1 MMKALAFQLTWN
13 LPAVWKLLGQIE
25 ALLGEG
31 GEAFSPSGDPHDL
44 QTLRGLIAFFRGQ
57 EAFAKGQAARAITYS
72 EEAFELLPEEWNYG
86 RGNALLYWGFGMRA
100 TGRGDAAH
108 RRLMDEYESLLW
120 KTDPY
125 AVRLLFA
132 ACFNCFELG
141 DFAQTRVMAQMML
154 EQAPPDRL
162 LVLRG
167 WAHYF
172 LGVAH
177 YGWNELDAASQ
188 HFEAIVSRR
197 YSVHAQTLR
206 NGMIGLVRVHVAR
219 GEISEAWQMLEL
231 LSELDGERL
240 GQEAEDARSLRAQ
253 LEALQGE
260 ADAALRWADA
270 YTVPPPDRL
279 LNWLQDPHLA
289 KAQILLAR
297 GTAADVQA
305 ALAIT
310 AALNEFAERSFSIR
324 FQIEVLALRAL
335 ALERQGGVED
345 ALAALRQA
353 VELARPGGI
362 LRPFVDLGPR
372 MQSLLLRL
380 VESGFAAETVRR
392 ILAAFPAP
400 GPQIATGDAGSALRA
415 ANAGLVEPLT
425 RRELEVLALL
435 RERLSNREIA
445 DRLCVSAVTVKRHT
459 VNIYGKLGVSKR
471 RDAVNKAEALQLL
484 PPH

>member
-1 MMKALAFQLTWN
+1 MLCASCL
-13 LPAVWKLLGQIE
+13 
-25 ALLGEG
+25 
-31 GEAFSPSGDPHDL
+31 H
-44 QTLRGLIAFFRGQ
+44 
-57 EAFAKGQAARAITYS
+57 
-72 EEAFELLPEEWNYG
+72 
-86 RGNALLYWGFGMRA
+86 
-100 TGRGDAAH
+100 
-108 RRLMDEYESLLW
+108 
-120 KTDPY
+120 
-125 AVRLLFA
+125 

-154 EQAPPDRL
+154 EQAPAGPAA
-162 LVLRG
+162 VLRG

-240 GQEAEDARSLRAQ
+240 GQEAEDARALRAQ
-253 LEALQGE
+253 LEVLQGE
-260 ADAALRWADA
+260 ADMALRWADA

-297 GTAADVQA
+297 GTDADVQA

-445 DRLCVSAVTVKRHT
+445 DRL
-459 VNIYGKLGVSKR
+459 
-471 RDAVNKAEALQLL
+471 
-484 PPH
+484 